1 MAKPVQKR
9 SIGIKPDRSAMAFQ
23 DFLLGA
29 KLYWGSK
36 IYRALY
42 EEYQEKITRRAEE
55 PATFKETEEMMKG
68 SLYSFFGW
76 LERHI
81 QRLKYSDPG
90 YGIIAIANKQ
100 RDELLRVLDEI
111 QPSKYLRLNPSI
123 EFPRYYKAVDFHQ
136 HPGGVSGDELA
147 GFVYE
152 YARKTTVPHFVHEDD
167 LHFRMAKA
175 VPKGDYKRI
184 LDFGCGV
191 GKSTYPFKDLYPDAE
206 VHGCDISAPCLKVA
220 HLRAVESGREIFY
233 SQQNMEKTDYPDE
246 YFDLVHTTFIQH
258 EFPLHALEKITSEAY
273 RILKPG
279 GLYVNLDFHSA
290 PGGMFGKF
298 CYFGHSKRNN
308 EVFMRVFHE
317 FDYIKLLKE
326 IGFSEASMLPF
337 DDGTGYVSEGE
348 VPKNWRFPWQLFI
361 SRK

>member
-1 MAKPVQKR
+1 MMKPVARKAV
-9 SIGIKPDRSAMAFQ
+9 GINPNRSAKAFQ

-29 KLYWGSK
+29 KIYWGSK

-42 EEYQEKITRRAEE
+42 EEYQEKVARRGEE
-55 PATFKETEEMMKG
+55 PTTFKETEQMMQG
-68 SLYSFFGW
+68 TLYSFFGW

-81 QRLKYSDPG
+81 QRLKYSDSS
-90 YGIIAIANKQ
+90 YGIIAMANQQ
-100 RDELLRVLDEI
+100 RDELLRALDEI
-111 QPSKYLRLNPSI
+111 QPNKYLRLNPSI

-258 EFPLHALEKITSEAY
+258 EFPLHALEKITREAY

-298 CYFGHSKRNN
+298 CYFGHAKRNN

-317 FDYIKLLKE
+317 FDYIGLLKE
-326 IGFSEASMLPF
+326 IGFSEAKMLPF
-337 DDGTGYVSEGE
+337 DDGTGYVSQQE